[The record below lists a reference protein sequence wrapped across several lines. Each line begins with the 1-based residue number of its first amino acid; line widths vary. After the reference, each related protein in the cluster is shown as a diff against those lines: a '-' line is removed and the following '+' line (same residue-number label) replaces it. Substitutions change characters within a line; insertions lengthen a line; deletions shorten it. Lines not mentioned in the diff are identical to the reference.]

1 MSRKI
6 FVTYKYADNKV
17 AALGGNQNTTARDF
31 LNLLEEKLS
40 QDHIYKGEQD
50 GQSLAN
56 FKESTIASKLRDK
69 IYDSSLTIILIS
81 KGMKDVSIPEND
93 QWMPWE
99 ISYCL
104 KEHSRDGVA
113 SRTNALLA
121 VVLPDENVSY
131 EYFIV
136 ENSCSQCKCR
146 SLNTLFLFKILAKNM
161 FNIKKPTYNECIN
174 HSAANK
180 VYLGYSSYIYSVK
193 WSDFMA
199 EMNKYIDIAYE
210 INRNKEEYDLFKTIE

>member
-56 FKESTIASKLRDK
+56 FKELTIASKLRDK
-69 IYDSSLTIILIS
+69 IYDSSLTIVLIS

-93 QWMPWE
+93 QWIPWE
-99 ISYCL
+99 ISYSL

-121 VVLPDENVSY
+121 VVLPDENMNY
-131 EYFIV
+131 DYFIV

-146 SLNTLFLFKILAKNM
+146 TLNTPILFKILKKNM
-161 FNIKKPTYNECIN
+161 FNVIKPTYNQCNN
-174 HSAANK
+174 HFGVNK

-193 WSDFMA
+193 WIDFIS
-199 EMNKYIDIAYE
+199 EMNKYIDIAYD
-210 INRNKEEYDLFKTIE
+210 INRKKEEYEIYKAIE

>member
-17 AALGGNQNTTARDF
+17 ATLGGNQNTTARDF

-69 IYDSSLTIILIS
+69 IYDSSLTIVLVS
-81 KGMKDVSIPEND
+81 KGMKEIYTPEND

-99 ISYCL
+99 ISYSL

-113 SRTNALLA
+113 SRTNAVLA

-131 EYFIV
+131 QYFIID
-136 ENSCSQCKCR
+136 NSCTQCKCR
-146 SLNTLFLFKILAKNM
+146 TLNTPFLFKILEKNM
-161 FNIKKPTYNECIN
+161 FNIKKPVYNECTN
-174 HSAANK
+174 HPAGHK
-180 VYLGYSSYIYSVK
+180 VYLGHSSYIYSVK
-193 WSDFMA
+193 WEDFIID
-199 EMNKYIDIAYE
+199 MNKYIEIAYE
-210 INRNKEEYDLFKTIE
+210 INSKKDEYEIFKTID

>member
-17 AALGGNQNTTARDF
+17 APLGGNQNTTARDF
-31 LNLLEEKLS
+31 LNLIEEKLS

-69 IYDSSLTIILIS
+69 IYDSTLTIVLIS

-99 ISYCL
+99 ISYSL

-121 VVLPDENVSY
+121 VILPDENANY
-131 EYFIV
+131 EYYIID
-136 ENSCSQCKCR
+136 NSCSKCKCR
-146 SLNTLFLFKILAKNM
+146 TLNTPFLFKILAKNM
-161 FNIKKPTYNECIN
+161 FNIKKPTYNGCNN
-174 HSAANK
+174 HTALNK
-180 VYLGYSSYIYSVK
+180 AYLGFPSYIYSVK
-193 WSDFMA
+193 WSDFIS
-199 EMNKYIDIAYE
+199 EINKYIEIAYE
-210 INRNKEEYDLFKTIE
+210 INRNKEDYNLFKTIE